1 MTHTVPWDASQVLPW
16 RAGLAYGLLG
26 FVYTYVHENH
36 GLAAATACHMVA
48 ALVLHVMPSLL
59 AALRRLAPG
68 LMLSPASG
76 DELAQRLGLKHYPV
90 LITATGIEP

>member
-1 MTHTVPWDASQVLPW
+1 MPYAPFLVVVVVV
-16 RAGLAYGLLG
+16 LAYGLLG

-59 AALRRLAPG
+59 AALRRL
-68 LMLSPASG
+68 
-76 DELAQRLGLKHYPV
+76 LG
-90 LITATGIEP
+90 